1 MLDYQLTSFSNGLK
15 VITAPMKN
23 TKAVTV
29 LFLIGVGS
37 RYEDKNLNGISHFL
51 EHMVFKGTK
60 KRPTV
65 LDISMALDSVGASYN
80 AFTTEEY
87 TGFYVRAA
95 SEHFDLA
102 LDIIFD
108 VLYNAKFDPAEI
120 DKEKGVIAEEI
131 NMYQDNPQ
139 IFIAELAKEVFYGAE
154 PLGMQVTGKKETI
167 SQFKRADFIN
177 WRDRHYT
184 PDNMV
189 VVVAGGENGDW
200 LGKIKQFFDK
210 LTISNQGSYQKIK
223 ENQVKPES
231 LVSFKQT
238 DQAHLVIGFRSI
250 PRKDSRRP
258 ILKVLN
264 NLFGENMSSRLFIE
278 VREKRGLA
286 YYVSSDLADFHDTG
300 AFAVSCGV
308 DINRAED
315 AIKVILDEFEKLKK
329 SPIPD
334 SELKR
339 AQENLKGR
347 MYLSLEESFAVA
359 DFLADQELL
368 YGKIEDPDDLIE
380 QFKKVTAVDVQKFAR
395 EFLVKENLNLAVI
408 GPFKEKQKFQKIIER
423 YQ

>member
-1 MLDYQLTSFSNGLK
+1 MLDYQLTNFDNGLK

-37 RYEDKNLNGISHFL
+37 RYEDRNLNGISHFL

-80 AFTTEEY
+80 AFTAEEY

-95 SEHFDLA
+95 AEHFDLA

-108 VLYNAKFDPAEI
+108 VLYNAKFDPLEI
-120 DKEKGVIAEEI
+120 EKEKGVIAEEI

-139 IFIAELAKEVFYGAE
+139 IFIGELAKELFYGAQ
-154 PLGMQVTGKKETI
+154 PLGMQVTGKKDTI

-189 VVVAGGENGDW
+189 VVVAGGPSTSLGTGPNGDW
-200 LGKIKQFFDK
+200 KEKIKQSFDK

-223 ENQVKPES
+223 ENQVRPES
-231 LVSFKQT
+231 LVLQKPT
-238 DQAHLVIGFRSI
+238 DQAHLVLGFRAI
-250 PRKDSRRP
+250 PRKDPRRP

-286 YYVSSDLADFHDTG
+286 YYVGSDDALFHDTG
-300 AFAVSCGV
+300 AFAVSAGV
-308 DINRAED
+308 DINRTED
-315 AIKVILDEFEKLKK
+315 AVKVILDEF
-329 SPIPD
+329 
-334 SELKR
+334 
-339 AQENLKGR
+339 
-347 MYLSLEESFAVA
+347 
-359 DFLADQELL
+359 
-368 YGKIEDPDDLIE
+368 
-380 QFKKVTAVDVQKFAR
+380 
-395 EFLVKENLNLAVI
+395 
-408 GPFKEKQKFQKIIER
+408 
-423 YQ
+423 